1 MRDQLVAFE
10 REKTELEDRLM
21 LPEIAGDPHKLRD
34 LSMRL
39 AEIREAVG
47 LFCEYRDFEKQL
59 AEAKELEADPEM
71 RELAEAD
78 IILAEENLERLAA
91 ELHALL
97 QPKDPHD
104 SKDAIVEIRPGAGGD
119 EAALFVGELF
129 KAYLR
134 FAEAEGFATE
144 LLSKNET
151 EGGGIKEVIFEVR
164 GRGAYSRFKFEGGV
178 HRVQRVPVTESQG
191 RIHTSAVSVVVLPK
205 IEEAEFEIK
214 ESDLRFDVFRSSGP
228 GGQSVNTTDSAVRVT
243 HIPTG
248 LVVSCQDEKSQLKNK
263 LRALSVMRS
272 RLAAIEAEKKA
283 AALGEKRLAQIGSG
297 DRSDK
302 IRTYNFPQDRVTDHR
317 LTGGVKNFSNLP
329 GIMAGDFAA
338 IVEALSKEESE
349 LLAENSV

>member
-47 LFCEYRDFEKQL
+47 LFCEYKVFEKQL

-78 IILAEENLERLAA
+78 IILAEDNLERLSA

-191 RIHTSAVSVVVLPK
+191 RIHTSAISVVVLPK

-263 LRALSVMRS
+263 LRALSVLRS